1 MLNGLRLL
9 HILPNFP
16 GATSIPDT
24 RVEKRTE
31 AEREDLFLLV
41 PQIYEPSY
49 DHAAR
54 LL

>member
-1 MLNGLRLL
+1 MFI
-9 HILPNFP
+9 ILPNFP

-31 AEREDLFLLV
+31 AEREREDIFLLV